1 MKELPESESRFSV
14 PGFSAVYHHKSVT
27 STMDLARQWCE
38 AQGAAPTTLEEA
50 ASLLPIAFLADE
62 QTAGRG
68 RQGRRWV
75 HTKDD
80 DNQPPLMATFLLPC
94 HREIAALA
102 GYSLAVGVAISFA
115 WDEVQGGINSSP
127 LFLKWPNDIVAP
139 HARLNGAF
147 GKVGG
152 VLIEVLPLCSGHALS
167 VGIGI
172 NTTSTPA
179 DVPEALALSELKAGN
194 VRRDDLFLQLA
205 RELLEMHSGFM
216 VEGFSRFRATWTARS
231 AFVVKKTRI
240 SIDLGGEVVS
250 GLYAG
255 ISDSGALRIMDASLV
270 DSVMVA
276 SEAERGERE
285 IHSGHIV
292 HWERFYG

>member
-1 MKELPESESRFSV
+1 
-14 PGFSAVYHHKSVT
+14 
-27 STMDLARQWCE
+27 
-38 AQGAAPTTLEEA
+38 
-50 ASLLPIAFLADE
+50 
-62 QTAGRG
+62 
-68 RQGRRWV
+68 
-75 HTKDD
+75 
-80 DNQPPLMATFLLPC
+80 
-94 HREIAALA
+94 
-102 GYSLAVGVAISFA
+102 
-115 WDEVQGGINSSP
+115 
-127 LFLKWPNDIVAP
+127 
-139 HARLNGAF
+139 
-147 GKVGG
+147 
-152 VLIEVLPLCSGHALS
+152 

-194 VRRDDLFLQLA
+194 VWRDDLFLQLA

-270 DSVMVA
+270 DSVTVA

-292 HWERFYG
+292 HWERFYGEGHTYSESHKD